1 MGKLSFNPY
10 GYSAV
15 TNSKT
20 VAEVIAL
27 LDSPHPNV
35 IYATVQ
41 LLSNIATA
49 YCREEV
55 PHHVVREEMMDS
67 LLNLITPNITVILK
81 QNAIITS
88 VI

>member
-20 VAEVIAL
+20 VTQVIAL
-27 LDSPHPNV
+27 LVSPHPNV

-41 LLSNIATA
+41 LLSPLSATA
-49 YCREEV
+49 YRREEV
-55 PHHVVREEMMDS
+55 PHQVVREEMMDS
-67 LLNLITPNITVILK
+67 L
-81 QNAIITS
+81 
-88 VI
+88 